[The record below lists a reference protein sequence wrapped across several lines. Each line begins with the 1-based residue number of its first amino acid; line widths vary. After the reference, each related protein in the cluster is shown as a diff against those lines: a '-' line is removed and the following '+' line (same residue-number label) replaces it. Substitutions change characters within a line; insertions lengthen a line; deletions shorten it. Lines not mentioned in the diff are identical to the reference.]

1 MELYIFAV
9 LVFIWG
15 YLGIVFEHPLKT
27 NKTFFALFGAALIW
41 SGYAILSGNTEIVL
55 EELSHHLSK
64 HSEIIF
70 FLIGAMT
77 IVELVDAHEGFRII
91 QKLIKVKNKRKLLWI
106 TSGITFFLS
115 ALLDNLTT
123 TIVMITILRKIIPNQ
138 MERMIFVGMVVICAN
153 AGGAWS
159 PIGDV
164 TTTMLW
170 IGGQISAFN
179 IMKTLILPSL
189 VNAFIPLV
197 VLSFSLKG
205 DIEESK
211 EEDSVTKNGNIMFFV
226 GILGLIFVPI
236 FKVITHLPP
245 YMGIILSLSVVWF
258 ISERLDSTKDDAD
271 QKKDSVRYSLSRVDW
286 RSVLF
291 FLGILLMVS
300 CLESLGI
307 LSDLSLLVD
316 SVDLD
321 VRFGIIGVL
330 SAVVDNV
337 PLVAASQGMYP
348 LDMYPTDHKIWE
360 GVAYAAGTGGSIFII
375 GSAAGIV
382 AMGMEKINFIWYFK
396 NISLLAFLGFVVGL
410 LAYLWVYPYFAVH

>member
-1 MELYIFAV
+1 MELYIFAI
-9 LVFIWG
+9 LVFVWG
-15 YLGIVFEHPLKT
+15 YLGIVFEHSLKT

-41 SGYAILSGNTEIVL
+41 SGYAILSGNTETVV
-55 EELSHHLSK
+55 EELSHHLGK

-106 TSGITFFLS
+106 ISGITFFLS
-115 ALLDNLTT
+115 AILDNLTT

-138 MERMIFVGMVVICAN
+138 MERIIFVGMVVICAN

-170 IGGQISAFN
+170 IGGQVSAVN
-179 IMKTLILPSL
+179 IIKTLFLPSL
-189 VNAFIPLV
+189 VSALVPLL
-197 VLSFSLKG
+197 VLSRSLKG

-211 EEDSVTKNGNIMFFV
+211 EIDVVTKNGNTMFFS

-236 FKVITHLPP
+236 FKAITHLPP
-245 YMGIILSLSVVWF
+245 YMGIVLSLSIVWF

-300 CLESLGI
+300 GLESLGI
-307 LSDLSLLVD
+307 LGDLSLLVD
-316 SVDLD
+316 NINQDF
-321 VRFGIIGVL
+321 RFGIIGVF
-330 SAVVDNV
+330 SAIIDNV

-348 LDMYPTDHKIWE
+348 LDQYPTDHKIWE
-360 GVAYAAGTGGSIFII
+360 GIAYAAGTGGSMLII
-375 GSAAGIV
+375 GSAAGVV
-382 AMGMEKINFIWYFK
+382 AMGMEKIDFMWYFK
-396 NISLLAFLGFVVGL
+396 NISWLALLGFIVGL
-410 LAYLWVYPYFAVH
+410 FAYLLIYPYFAVH